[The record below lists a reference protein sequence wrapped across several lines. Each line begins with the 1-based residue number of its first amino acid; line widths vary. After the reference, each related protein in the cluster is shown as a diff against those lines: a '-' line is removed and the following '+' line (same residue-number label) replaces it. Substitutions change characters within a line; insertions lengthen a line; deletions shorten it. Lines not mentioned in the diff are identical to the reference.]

1 MYACASGH
9 EEVVRVLLKAGADVS
24 LHNENGHTP
33 LMEAASAGHVGIAK
47 LLVEHG
53 AQVNAHS
60 AEFKVGLV
68 RIYEESFFVFIVK
81 LGGFFVPRNL
91 L

>member
-33 LMEAASAGHVGIAK
+33 LMESASAGHVGIAK
-47 LLVEHG
+47 LLVDHG

-68 RIYEESFFVFIVK
+68 
-81 LGGFFVPRNL
+81 GFPCIFLKRTHFMKIFT
-91 L
+91 